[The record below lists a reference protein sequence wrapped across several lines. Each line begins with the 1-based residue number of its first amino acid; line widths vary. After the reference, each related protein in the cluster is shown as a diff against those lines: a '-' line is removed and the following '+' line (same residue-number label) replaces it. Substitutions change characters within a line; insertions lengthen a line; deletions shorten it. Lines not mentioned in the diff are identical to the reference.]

1 MQEIIPITIMQI
13 LLIMMEWVG
22 YNFLMG
28 IYMKDSLRKVK
39 WKEKVNLWLVE
50 EMSMKDNLRMVLNM
64 AKEQWNIEME

>member
-1 MQEIIPITIMQI
+1 MQEITPITIMQI

-22 YNFLMG
+22 YNFLME
-28 IYMKDSLRKVK
+28 IYMRDSLRKVR
-39 WKEKVNLWLVE
+39 WKEKENLWQGE